1 MKTLIREVIK
11 LDQQARQKIEA
22 LKKEKEEISIAFKE
36 MKADLK
42 AQQKLEIDAQTK
54 QLEIDAQA
62 LFEERLTQ
70 YQQKTTIKE
79 TSILEQYEANKDQ
92 WLKDLMDF
100 ILGDVN

>member
-11 LDQQARQKIEA
+11 LDQQAIQKIEA

-36 MKADLK
+36 MKADLQ
-42 AQQKLEIDAQTK
+42 AHQKLEIEVQTK

-79 TSILEQYEANKDQ
+79 TSILEQFEANKDQ